1 MLQYTGPTEHCAI
14 RSGSMCNSYF
24 HLFVASLHGP
34 RFTLYCVA
42 IEFGS
47 EWAKVE
53 EDCRMAIHYDSH
65 SVKVSLSLEIYLVV
79 NLFKCFVYVFQ
90 GHAAHHTK

>member
-1 MLQYTGPTEHCAI
+1 MVQGLQ
-14 RSGSMCNSYF
+14 
-24 HLFVASLHGP
+24 
-34 RFTLYCVA
+34 YCVA

-65 SVKVSLSLEIYLVV
+65 SVKVSLCLELYLVID
-79 NLFKCFVYVFQ
+79 LFKCFVY
-90 GHAAHHTK
+90 